1 MKRQKLKQRN
11 TMMRG
16 FIALII
22 VSWVGF
28 IGAQDVDYS
37 GTSAANF
44 LKLGVGARQVAM
56 GDAASAV
63 VTDASALFWNPA
75 AITRI
80 AGHGGVTLV
89 TMDWLVDSRLSYG
102 AVTLNLPMVGSL
114 GFDIQYLD
122 YGKVEE
128 TTVYDQDG
136 TGRFFGASDMA
147 VGLAY
152 ARRLTDRF
160 AFGVKAKYVREQLAN
175 ASASAFG
182 FDMGAVFR
190 TTFFNNNLW
199 LAATLT
205 NFGTKMKFGGP
216 DLSVVYTI
224 PGNPANKQVPAV
236 LETLEWELPLAFR
249 FGIANYF
256 VKNETVSWL
265 VSYDVF
271 DSRDFRVR
279 HNLGT
284 EVGYQDAVYLRAGY
298 KLNYNEVTYTV
309 GVGFNLEKYLHF
321 PLMFDY
327 SFVNYGP
334 FGGLHQM
341 TINMNY

>member
-1 MKRQKLKQRN
+1 MKA
-11 TMMRG
+11 
-16 FIALII
+16 FIAMGLVIL
-22 VSWVGF
+22 VSLALG
-28 IGAQDVDYS
+28 QDVDYS

-44 LKLGVGARQVAM
+44 LKLGVGARQVAL

-63 VTDASALFWNPA
+63 VADASALFWNPA

-80 AGHGGVTLV
+80 EGHGGVTLV

-102 AVTLNLPMVGSL
+102 AVTLNMPMVGSF

-122 YGKVEE
+122 YGKIEE

-136 TGRFFGASDMA
+136 TGRFFGASDLA
-147 VGLAY
+147 AGLTF

-160 AFGVKAKYVREQLAN
+160 AFGVKVKYVREQLAN

-182 FDMGAVFR
+182 FDMGAIFR
-190 TTFFNNNLW
+190 TTFFNNNMW

-205 NFGTKMKFGGP
+205 NFGSKMKFSGP
-216 DLSVVYTI
+216 DLSVIYTI

-256 VKNETVSWL
+256 IKTEQLSWL
-265 VSYDVF
+265 VSYDVY

-284 EVGYQDAVYLRAGY
+284 EVGYLNAIFLRAGY
-298 KLNYNEVTYTV
+298 KFNYDEVSFTA
-309 GVGFNLEKYLHF
+309 GVGLNLQKYLHF
-321 PLMFDY
+321 PIMFDY

-334 FGGLHQM
+334 FGGLHQL
-341 TINMNY
+341 TVNLNY

>member
-1 MKRQKLKQRN
+1 MK
-11 TMMRG
+11 
-16 FIALII
+16 FITILII
-22 VSWVGF
+22 MVTSVWVA
-28 IGAQDVDYS
+28 AQDVDYS

-44 LKLGVGARQVAM
+44 LKIGVGARQVAL

-63 VTDASALFWNPA
+63 VSDASALFWNPA

-80 AGHGGVTLV
+80 KGHGGVTLV

-102 AVTLNLPMVGSL
+102 AVTLNMANIGSF

-128 TTVYDQDG
+128 TTVYDQNG

-147 VGLAY
+147 VGLTF

-160 AFGVKAKYVREQLAN
+160 AFGVKVKYIREQLAN

-182 FDMGAVFR
+182 FDMGAIFR
-190 TTFFNNNLW
+190 TTFFHNNLW

-205 NFGTKMKFGGP
+205 NFGSKMKFGGP
-216 DLSVVYTI
+216 DLSVIYTI

-249 FGIANYF
+249 FGVANYF
-256 VKNETVSWL
+256 IRNERLSWL
-265 VSYDVF
+265 VAYDVY

-284 EVGYQDAVYLRAGY
+284 EVGYLHALFLRAGY
-298 KLNYNEVTYTV
+298 KFNYDEVSYTLGAGLNLQAYVN
-309 GVGFNLEKYLHF
+309 F
-321 PLMFDY
+321 PLQFDY
-327 SFVNYGP
+327 SFTNYGP
-334 FGGLHQM
+334 FGGLHQL
-341 TINMNY
+341 TINITY